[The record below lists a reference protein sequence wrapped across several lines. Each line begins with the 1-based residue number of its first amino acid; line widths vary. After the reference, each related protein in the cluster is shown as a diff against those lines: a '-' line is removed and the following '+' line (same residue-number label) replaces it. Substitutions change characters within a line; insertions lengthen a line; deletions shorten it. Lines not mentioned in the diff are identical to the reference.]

1 MISERIEG
9 YTWESRAM
17 LAASVAPDGTV
28 LGANPAFERLAGGP
42 LAGAALDQL
51 IQPAQRDA
59 FAHRLTGAGR
69 EWTGAT
75 FAFTSRGAEGATDR
89 QVWLKRIGD
98 AILLVAEPAIG
109 EQEHLVE
116 KVLELNDELV
126 AAHRELVRQRQ
137 ELRDAAERIFNLEAI
152 SAAGLSNLRLDDLL
166 DEVLRII
173 ARAVGSPRAVLLL
186 LDDDRDVLV
195 ARAAVGLENVALDE
209 IRVPVGVGVAGRI
222 AAENAPWIVR
232 DLSKVEV
239 HSAYLRESSRSMA
252 GVPLTLDDEVIGVLH
267 VSSGELD
274 DFGETDLALLVPAAE
289 RAALAIG
296 RARIVERERRIA
308 ETLQRSLL
316 PDTLPEIDGLELAAR
331 FLPGAGV
338 EVGGDWYD
346 AIPLPSGEL
355 AIVIGDVAVKG
366 LRAATLMGELRS
378 GLRAYA
384 IEGGGPMATLV
395 RLNRLALRSFHMAT
409 VVLMHVAPDLSRVT
423 YGSAGHLPPLKLA
436 ADGSASFLPDG
447 ASTPLLAL
455 REDVADGETEL
466 APGERIV
473 LYTDGLVER
482 RREPIDESLERL
494 RTAAEAFE
502 GTVEALCDHLI
513 EALRPPAGM
522 PHDDIAVIAL
532 ERRA

>member
-1 MISERIEG
+1 MIGERIEG

-59 FAHRLTGAGR
+59 FARRLTGAGP

-75 FAFTSRGAEGATDR
+75 FAFTSHGAEGATDR

-195 ARAAVGLENVALDE
+195 ARAAVGLGEAVLDE
-209 IRVPVGVGVAGRI
+209 IRVPVGAGVAGRI
-222 AAENAPWIVR
+222 AAENAPRIVR
-232 DLSKVEV
+232 DLSAVEV

-267 VSSGELD
+267 VSSDELD
-274 DFGETDLALLVPAAE
+274 GFGETDLALLVPAAE

-316 PDTLPEIDGLELAAR
+316 PETLPAIDGIELAAR

-346 AIPLPSGEL
+346 ALPLPSGEL
-355 AIVIGDVAVKG
+355 AIVIGDVAGKG

-384 IEGGGPMATLV
+384 IEGGGPMETLV

-409 VVLMHVAPDLSRVT
+409 VVLMHIAPDLSRVS
-423 YGSAGHLPPLKLA
+423 YASAGHLPPLQLA
-436 ADGSASFLPDG
+436 ADGSASFLRGG

-455 REDVADGETEL
+455 REDVADGEAGL

-494 RTAAEAFE
+494 RTAAEAFD
-502 GTVEALCDHLI
+502 GTVDALCDHLI

>member
-1 MISERIEG
+1 MNSERIEG

-42 LAGAALDQL
+42 LVGAALDQL

-59 FAHRLTGAGR
+59 FAHRLTGAGP
-69 EWTGAT
+69 EWSGAT
-75 FAFTSRGAEGATDR
+75 FAFTSRGAEGAIDR

-137 ELRDAAERIFNLEAI
+137 ELRDATERIFNLEAI

-186 LDDDRDVLV
+186 LDDGDVLV
-195 ARAAVGLENVALDE
+195 ARAAVGLDNVALDE

-316 PDTLPEIDGLELAAR
+316 PDTLPAIDGLELAAR
-331 FLPGAGV
+331 LLPGAGV

-355 AIVIGDVAVKG
+355 AIVIGDVAGKG

-494 RTAAEAFE
+494 RTTAEAFE